1 MMKKLFVQ
9 WGGGNIGRSFIAQ
22 VFSRAG
28 YRVVIIDI
36 NQALVDALNT
46 QHSYMVETVFD
57 QDVQHLLIGDVSA
70 VHASDQEAIN
80 QALADAD
87 LLGISVGRGAWPH
100 IAASLAKAIIFRHEQ
115 KPESPLD
122 IILAENIHAC
132 RQFAKDLLIPHLG
145 NHVDV
150 DAYLGLAQTSI
161 GKMVPIQDPTK
172 LLVVRSE
179 PYNEL
184 IVDRE
189 AFHHPLPPS
198 SDIHPVAPIEAY
210 VYRKLFIH
218 NMGHSTT
225 AYLGNELHPERT
237 TIAQVL
243 EDASIRDEVRLA
255 MQQSRD
261 VLLSLHPSV
270 FSKDELDAHIDD
282 LLRRFSNHALGDT
295 VHRVGR
301 DLQRKL
307 RYDDRLLGVII
318 EAERLGKPW
327 DAIGRSYRKALSFAA
342 PDAQGHAY
350 PQDLAFLQTLT
361 AFDWPE
367 RLFKA
372 SSWEESSL
380 EKELCTTIANK
391 LHSLG

>member
-1 MMKKLFVQ
+1 MKKLFVQ

-161 GKMVPIQDPTK
+161 GKMVPIQDPSK

-189 AFHHPLPPS
+189 AFHHPLPS
-198 SDIHPVAPIEAY
+198 FADIHPVAPIEAY
-210 VYRKLFIH
+210 VDRKLFIH

-225 AYLGNELHPERT
+225 AYLGFALHPECA

-243 EDASIRDEVRLA
+243 EDTSIRDEVRRA

-261 VLLSLHPSV
+261 VLLALHPSV
-270 FSKDELDAHIDD
+270 FSKEELDAHIED
-282 LLRRFSNHALGDT
+282 LLTRFSNQALGDT

-301 DLQRKL
+301 DLERKL
-307 RYDDRLLGVII
+307 RYDDRLLGIII
-318 EAERLGKPW
+318 EAERMGKDW
-327 DAIGRSYRKALSFAA
+327 DAIGRAYLKALSFTAE
-342 PDAQGHAY
+342 DSEGRAY
-350 PQDLAFLQTLT
+350 PQDLAFLQSL
-361 AFDWPE
+361 ASIEWPE
-367 RLFKA
+367 KLCKA
-372 SSWEESSL
+372 SSWEEGDLEISL
-380 EKELCTTIANK
+380 CMKIAK
-391 LHSLG
+391 QLQAME